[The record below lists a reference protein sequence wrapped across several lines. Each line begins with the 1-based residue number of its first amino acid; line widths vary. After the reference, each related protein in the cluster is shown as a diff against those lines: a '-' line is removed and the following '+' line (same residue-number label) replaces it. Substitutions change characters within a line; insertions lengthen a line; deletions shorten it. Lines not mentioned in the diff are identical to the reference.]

1 MSPHTVNL
9 SQSGMETDTS
19 DGCAWNSS
27 LALRRICREGGEGVM
42 EVRGV
47 RGVMEVSEIGE
58 KGREVR
64 EEEMDVRDRREGEGG
79 GDGGERDRDGA
90 RGKGVK

>member
-42 EVRGV
+42 EV